1 MPQMVQPTDK
11 LTEPSPVATIQ
22 ASREDDRP
30 KLPEPPPVALV
41 AVQDV
46 QLPMIAGLEHELDAF
61 YRDLIG
67 FERVACQADMGEGP
81 VYHSA
86 NHDLVFRVVEVPDE
100 GDGVRPIGIL
110 TPRYQGIV
118 QRLIDTNVDFEIV
131 RGVTAG
137 AEELLM
143 QDPAGNWVAIAPVQ
157 EVR

>member
-1 MPQMVQPTDK
+1 MS
-11 LTEPSPVATIQ
+11 EPGDNLSTVPPAATIQ

-30 KLPEPPPVALV
+30 KLPEPPPVAMV

-46 QLPMIAGLEHELDAF
+46 QLPMIAGLEHRLDEF

-67 FERVACQADMGEGP
+67 FERVERQADMGEGP
-81 VYHSA
+81 VYRSA
-86 NHDLVFRVVEVPDE
+86 NHDLVFHVLEVPDE
-100 GDGVRPIGIL
+100 GRGARPIGIQ
-110 TPRYQGIV
+110 TSRYQDIV
-118 QRLIDTNVDFEIV
+118 QRLIDMNVDFEVV

-143 QDPAGNWVAIAPVQ
+143 QDPAGNWIALSPVH